1 MTAELL
7 NELDIKNE
15 LTNNTVREKYLGQ
28 IGARLIV
35 TAVDSDA
42 AIEIAIR
49 EVRKSLDVV
58 NFFACQGYLP
68 VSSVY
73 LPWEAQGLIE
83 QFVGRQKSW
92 GMIIHGR
99 IKGAVVPVDL
109 RALDQLDSFRRA
121 LNLISQENSNGFE
134 KRLIS
139 ALQWAGRASIQERSD
154 QAFLFYAI
162 SLENLL
168 LGTKRETELSYRL
181 SLYGAHLF
189 GDSRKSRMETH
200 ERLKN
205 LYRLR
210 SGIVHAG
217 SALIGETELALIRH
231 YAKRGILMLLL
242 DEAFSKM
249 VTEEDLDNYF
259 KSRVLGQ

>member
-1 MTAELL
+1 LQIRVAGFEPKSLPHNVGKVQFQVMTAELL

-58 NFFACQGYLP
+58 NF
-68 VSSVY
+68 
-73 LPWEAQGLIE
+73 
-83 QFVGRQKSW
+83 
-92 GMIIHGR
+92 
-99 IKGAVVPVDL
+99 
-109 RALDQLDSFRRA
+109 
-121 LNLISQENSNGFE
+121 NGFE